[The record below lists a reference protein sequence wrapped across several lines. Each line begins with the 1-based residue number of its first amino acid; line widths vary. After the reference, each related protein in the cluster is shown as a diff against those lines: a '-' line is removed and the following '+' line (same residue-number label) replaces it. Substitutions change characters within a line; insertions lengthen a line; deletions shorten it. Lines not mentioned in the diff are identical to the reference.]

1 MSIRESRPSFLNKIT
16 VLRYKK
22 HFYLTQRE
30 VSLKFKKKS
39 PLKIVL
45 AKTGSLTTLNKR
57 ITIQNENNEQITET

>member
-1 MSIRESRPSFLNKIT
+1 MGTWRHEFSVYVKADGPFEIKTT

-22 HFYLTQRE
+22 HFYLTQ
-30 VSLKFKKKS
+30 SLTEIKKS

-57 ITIQNENNEQITET
+57 ITI